1 MTNFADIMTEVK
13 KRLIMYDLLIESSQA
28 SKTKNTVRIIM
39 NCGAVTKK
47 KSGDSEKLVVF
58 SFFI

>member
-1 MTNFADIMTEVK
+1 MTNFADIMKEAK

-47 KSGDSEKLVVF
+47 KKW
-58 SFFI
+58 